1 MHIPDAARKTAG
13 NALLSAG
20 PRQSCYP
27 GHIAPA
33 SLKLFLSAGHLIFP
47 SLLSGAHRPGL
58 IEAHG

>member
-33 SLKLFLSAGHLIFP
+33 SLKQVERQEKVAVAVLVIRGTSP
-47 SLLSGAHRPGL
+47 RP
-58 IEAHG
+58 H